1 MFKLTD
7 GVNYVMENPMQKGR
21 YISTTS
27 SIQATEFTYKQA
39 RNLLQN
45 KKKGLT
51 WIKPFHLLN
60 CDNGQSCNTSLN
72 YKGNGGVYIG
82 ENDIN
87 FNEEI
92 FNKILNEANS
102 ILGLAG
108 WSIIQLKTYKEELLV
123 GLSKY
128 DSAESDINHALQK
141 YKEDNYGRKPQAHKM
156 AKVGYILDEIRD
168 KHKRIKQCLRY
179 VQVMEDAI
187 NNKYTIEKIKLEL
200 AKAKANEYKGR
211 TEYYQLVLDVLK

>member
-72 YKGNGGVYIG
+72 YKGNGGAYIG

>member
-179 VQVMEDAI
+179 VQVMEEAI

-200 AKAKANEYKGR
+200 AKAKASEYKGR

>member
-72 YKGNGGVYIG
+72 YKGNGGVYMG